1 MRLSKQVKQAIFD
14 AAVVKAGIPAKQTAI
29 RSRYAD
35 WAEAVRVRYVTPEV
49 EALISAAKAASDA
62 VPEWCKSRSFCKT
75 EKAGIMYAN
84 VGGQRRS
91 VRFNGLL
98 RYEEGNDVYRVAPTD
113 YHVELT
119 ADDPLTE
126 QLYAI
131 DHDADK
137 LKAEIEQLSV
147 SLWAVLNSVS
157 TDKRLVEVWP
167 EAIAFIPAAEKA
179 STSNLPALPIA
190 DLNKLI
196 GLP

>member
-14 AAVVKAGIPAKQTAI
+14 AAVVKAGIPAKQAAI
-29 RSRYAD
+29 RLRYAD

-49 EALISAAKAASDA
+49 EALISAAEAASNA
-62 VPEWCKSRSFCKT
+62 VPERCKSRSFCKT
-75 EKAGIMYAN
+75 ENAGIMYAN

-98 RYEEGNDVYRVAPTD
+98 RYEEGKDITRVAPDD

-131 DHDADK
+131 DHDADR
-137 LKAEIEQLSV
+137 LKAEIEQLSA
-147 SLWAVLNSVS
+147 SLWAVLNSVR

>member
-1 MRLSKQVKQAIFD
+1 MRLSKQLKQAIFD
-14 AAVVKAGIPAKQTAI
+14 AAVVKAGIPAKQAAI
-29 RSRYAD
+29 RLRYAD

-49 EALISAAKAASDA
+49 ESLISAAEVASDA
-62 VPEWCKSRSFCKT
+62 VPSWCKSRSFCKT
-75 EKAGIMYAN
+75 ENAGIMYAN

-91 VRFNGLL
+91 IRFNGLL
-98 RYEEGNDVYRVAPTD
+98 QREGEDVYRVAPD
-113 YHVELT
+113 NYHVELT

>member
-14 AAVVKAGIPAKQTAI
+14 AAVVKAGIPAKQAAI

-35 WAEAVRVRYVTPEV
+35 WAEAVRVRYITPEV
-49 EALISAAKAASDA
+49 EALISAAKVASDN
-62 VPEWCKSRSFCKT
+62 VPEFLGATTFSAPKR
-75 EKAGIMYAN
+75 AGILKAN
-84 VGGQRRS
+84 IAGARRS
-91 VRFNGLL
+91 VFFSGL
-98 RYEEGNDVYRVAPTD
+98 EGYCDGKDIYRVAPCATD
-113 YHVELT
+113 VMLSS
-119 ADDPLTE
+119 DDPLTE
-126 QLYAI
+126 QLYAL

>member
-14 AAVVKAGIPAKQTAI
+14 AAVVKAGIPAKQAAI

-35 WAEAVRVRYVTPEV
+35 WAEAVRVRYITPEV
-49 EALISAAKAASDA
+49 EALISAAEAASEA
-62 VPEWCKSRSFCKT
+62 VPVWCKSRSFSQV
-75 EKAGIMYAN
+75 ENAGIMYAN

-91 VRFNGLL
+91 IRFNGLL
-98 RYEEGNDVYRVAPTD
+98 HYSEGKDVHRIAPD
-113 YHVELT
+113 NYHVELT

-157 TDKRLVEVWP
+157 TDKRLIEVWP

-179 STSNLPALPIA
+179 SASNLPALPIA